1 MPANPFFP
9 QNPSFLVSDIFSGTA
24 MFVVVRLLNQC
35 NYSLFHKFSQV
46 YTFQEPEVYN
56 ANLYRAYA
64 LYKSLLVLYKC
75 QVKERAV
82 ILNGQFLLYFKSL
95 VNKSIYLILFVYYYL
110 CGDKLVLYPSLYN
123 IFFIIF
129 FIVLLCPC
137 FKVSHFLIASCLSHS
152 VFFVGVWI

>member
-82 ILNGQFLLYFKSL
+82 ILNGQFVLYFKSL
-95 VNKSIYLILFVYYYL
+95 INKTFYST
-110 CGDKLVLYPSLYN
+110 
-123 IFFIIF
+123 FIILHVVV
-129 FIVLLCPC
+129 IDIIPQLARLVVYPCTKNWPKALL
-137 FKVSHFLIASCLSHS
+137 
-152 VFFVGVWI
+152 